1 VLVQDF
7 LTGLQFL
14 TRLKVAQQTDW
25 SPESFGRSVRLFP
38 LIGAVIGLLLV
49 VVDFIVGKHLPPNVL
64 AVILIVME
72 IVITGGLHGDGL
84 MDTADGIFSGRNRE
98 RMLEIMKDSRVG
110 ANGVMAFC
118 LVVLLKWSLL
128 IDLTPA
134 HLMAALFI
142 MPVISRF
149 SMVVGITCFPYA
161 RPDGMGKAFA
171 QYAGKK
177 ALLVAAVL
185 TGVLV
190 LLCTIVFPA
199 GKLAVAGLAAALLFT
214 GLFCNYVKNIL
225 GGLTGDTY
233 GAITELSELVVLM
246 VFLIL

>member
-1 VLVQDF
+1 LLQDF

-14 TRLKVAQQTDW
+14 TRLKFSHQTTW
-25 SPESFGRSVRLFP
+25 SPEIFGRSVRYFP
-38 LIGAVIGLLLV
+38 LIGAIIGLSLV
-49 VVDFIVGKHLPPNVL
+49 AVNIILGKHLPPNVL
-64 AVILIVME
+64 AVILIAVE
-72 IVITGGLHGDGL
+72 IIITGGLHGDGL

-128 IDLTPA
+128 MDMTPT
-134 HLMAALFI
+134 HLITALFI
-142 MPVISRF
+142 MPVVSRF

-177 ALLVAAVL
+177 ALLVAAVI
-185 TGVLV
+185 TGILV
-190 LLCTIVFPA
+190 FLA
-199 GKLAVAGLAAALLFT
+199 GKFAFAGLAAALVFTLLFGKYVT
-214 GLFCNYVKNIL
+214 GIL
-225 GGLTGDTY
+225 GGLTGDAY
-233 GAITELSELVVLM
+233 GAITELSELVILF

>member
-1 VLVQDF
+1 MLLQDF

-14 TRLKVAQQTDW
+14 TRLKVSHQTNW
-25 SPESFGRSVRLFP
+25 SPEIFGRSVRYFP
-38 LIGAVIGLLLV
+38 LIGTIIGLALV
-49 VVDFIVGKHLPPNVL
+49 VVNLFLGKHVPPNVL
-64 AVILIVME
+64 AVILITTE

-128 IDLTPA
+128 MDMTPSHLT
-134 HLMAALFI
+134 AALFI
-142 MPVISRF
+142 MPVVSRF
-149 SMVVGITCFPYA
+149 AMVVGITCFPYA

-177 ALLVAAVL
+177 ALFIAAFL

-190 LLCTIVFPA
+190 LLCATVFLA
-199 GKLAVAGLAAALLFT
+199 GKPALAALAAVLVFIVLF
-214 GLFCNYVKNIL
+214 GNYVKGIL

-233 GAITELSELVVLM
+233 GAITELSEIVVLF